1 MTYDPYR
8 QHDQYPPYAAGAPQQ
23 RVDHDYAERQR
34 SARRADNADTIA
46 RLIQGLTGVVVAIFA
61 AHVLFVVLDA
71 NQANGFVETVYL
83 LAKTLVL
90 GLGDVFT
97 PDDAVLG
104 VVMNYGLAAL
114 VYLVAGQLVSKA
126 LRRD

>member
-8 QHDQYPPYAAGAPQQ
+8 QPEQYQPYAAGPPPQQ
-23 RVDHDYAERQR
+23 RADYEYAERLR
-34 SARRADNADTIA
+34 SERRANNIA
-46 RLIQGLTGVVVAIFA
+46 HLVQGVTGLIVAIFA

-71 NQANGFVETVYL
+71 NQANGFVATVYM

-97 PDDAVLG
+97 PDDAVVG

-114 VYLVAGQLVSKA
+114 IYLVVSQLICKA